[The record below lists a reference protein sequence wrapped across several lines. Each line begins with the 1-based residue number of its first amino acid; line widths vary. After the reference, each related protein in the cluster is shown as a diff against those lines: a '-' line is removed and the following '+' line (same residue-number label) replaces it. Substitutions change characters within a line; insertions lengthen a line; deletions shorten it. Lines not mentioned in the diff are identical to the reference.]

1 MILQDDVHNG
11 LTPRTLQCTS
21 SIECPLLAV
30 QGIDDEYGTLR
41 QVDGI
46 VRRVAQARVV
56 KLADCG
62 HSPQR
67 DQPAELLR
75 VVTDFIDDGLGAGRL
90 SAAASNA

>member
-1 MILQDDVHNG
+1 MLAAFRDWNIEAEIA
-11 LTPRTLQCTS
+11 

-30 QGIDDEYGTLR
+30 QGIDDEYGTLQ

-56 KLADCG
+56 KLTDCG
-62 HSPQR
+62 HSPHR

-75 VVTDFIDDGLGAGRL
+75 GVTDFIDDGLGARRQ
-90 SAAASNA
+90 SAAVLDA